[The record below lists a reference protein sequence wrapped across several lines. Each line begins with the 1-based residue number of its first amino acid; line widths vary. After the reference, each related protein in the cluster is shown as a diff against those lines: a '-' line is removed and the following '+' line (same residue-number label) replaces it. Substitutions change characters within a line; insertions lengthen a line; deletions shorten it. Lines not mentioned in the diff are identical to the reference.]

1 LGAVSTTLDMRN
13 GRCALCDH
21 DEVWQAPIKF
31 SIVEPGEA
39 DSGSNG
45 PGLLTTVVCAKCGH
59 LQWFMDNV
67 ATWRSAMIASG
78 HPPKRSMT
86 PGSRLTPAAPE
97 PVLPRSRVPKLEP
110 IEEEVQ
116 ALCDVHL
123 VSAEDV
129 ESEVAHTLESLGI
142 PSSKAYSL
150 AFATPA
156 LVAQA
161 IPQLQ
166 AERFRI
172 ALLASGAVAT
182 IEPATALIPEAQASA
197 SATESAEIQASG
209 AGSAEIR
216 PSTPENKRPSRTS
229 QPAPSLPVCRG
240 CGKPMAHHQIM
251 ITQKGQLCAE
261 CYHDF
266 EAQGS
271 S

>member
-1 LGAVSTTLDMRN
+1 MVSTTPDMRN

-31 SIVEPGEA
+31 SLAEPGEA

-78 HPPKRSMT
+78 RPPKRSMV
-86 PGSRLTPAAPE
+86 PGSELTPPAPA
-97 PVLPRSRVPKLEP
+97 PALPRSRVPKLEP
-110 IEEEVQ
+110 VEDEVQ
-116 ALCDVHL
+116 TLCDVHL

-129 ESEVAHTLESLGI
+129 ESEVAHTLESLGV

-182 IEPATALIPEAQASA
+182 IEPSRAAVT
-197 SATESAEIQASG
+197 
-209 AGSAEIR
+209 
-216 PSTPENKRPSRTS
+216 PSTAENARPSRTS

-240 CGKPMAHHQIM
+240 CSKPMAHHQIM

-261 CYHDF
+261 CYRDF

>member
-1 LGAVSTTLDMRN
+1 VVSTTPDMRN

-78 HPPKRSMT
+78 RPPKRST
-86 PGSRLTPAAPE
+86 APGSRLTPPAPE
-97 PVLPRSRVPKLEP
+97 PALPRSRVPKLEP
-110 IEEEVQ
+110 PEEEVQ
-116 ALCDVHL
+116 ALFDVHL

-182 IEPATALIPEAQASA
+182 IEPATTLVPEAPASA
-197 SATESAEIQASG
+197 NAMEIAEIQPSV
-209 AGSAEIR
+209 AE
-216 PSTPENKRPSRTS
+216 NVRPSRTS

-240 CGKPMAHHQIM
+240 CRKPMAHHQIM

-261 CYHDF
+261 CYRDL

>member
-1 LGAVSTTLDMRN
+1 MRN

-31 SIVEPGEA
+31 GLAEPGEA
-39 DSGSNG
+39 DTSSNG

-78 HPPKRSMT
+78 RPPKRSMA
-86 PGSRLTPAAPE
+86 PGSELTAPTSEPA
-97 PVLPRSRVPKLEP
+97 LPQSRVPKLEP
-110 IEEEVQ
+110 IEAELQV
-116 ALCDVHL
+116 LCDVHL
-123 VSAEDV
+123 ISAEDV

-182 IEPATALIPEAQASA
+182 IEPSAATVPVVQ
-197 SATESAEIQASG
+197 TAENA
-209 AGSAEIR
+209 
-216 PSTPENKRPSRTS
+216 RPSRTS
-229 QPAPSLPVCRG
+229 QPAPSLPMCRG
-240 CGKPMAHHQIM
+240 CGNPMAHHQIM
-251 ITQKGQLCAE
+251 ITQKGQLCLE
-261 CYHDF
+261 CYREM